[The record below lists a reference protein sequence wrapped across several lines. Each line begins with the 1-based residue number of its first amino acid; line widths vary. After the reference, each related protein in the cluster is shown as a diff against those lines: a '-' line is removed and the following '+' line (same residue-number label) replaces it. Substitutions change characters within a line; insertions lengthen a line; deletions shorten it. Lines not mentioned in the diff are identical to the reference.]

1 MQRWTALL
9 FFGLVVLAAV
19 LVVTTKPAGRPLPT
33 ASAEASASGMPAAL
47 APNGGVVVVANTSM
61 AAPAVTANLDLD
73 AGALPPITDEPS
85 ENADAGATLS
95 DGTPAP
101 QLGASAPKSVQFGVI
116 LVQYKGAQGA
126 PRDARS
132 KEDAQALAA
141 TIAQEAKD
149 DFAAAARKA
158 DVGVEQAGSMVRGV
172 LESGPEYTL
181 FSLEVGAVSAPVDS
195 PRGFYVF
202 KRLE

>member
-9 FFGLVVLAAV
+9 FFGLVVLAAA
-19 LVVTTKPAGRPLPT
+19 LVVTTKPAGRSL
-33 ASAEASASGMPAAL
+33 ASVSAEASGSTAPAA

-61 AAPAVTANLDLD
+61 PAPAVTASLDLD
-73 AGALPPITDEPS
+73 AGTLPPIADEPS

-101 QLGASAPKSVQFGVI
+101 QLGANAPKSVQFAVI
-116 LVQYKGAQGA
+116 LVQYRGAQGA
-126 PRDARS
+126 PRDARG
-132 KEDAQALAA
+132 KEDALALAA
-141 TIAQEAKD
+141 KTAQEAKE

-158 DVGVEQAGSMVRGV
+158 DIGVEQAGSMVRGV
-172 LESGPEYTL
+172 LEAGPEYTL
-181 FSLEVGAVSAPVDS
+181 FSLEVGAVSGPVDS
-195 PRGFYVF
+195 PRGFYIF